1 MEVITIAGT
10 NLTQKMRFLPYFPFG
25 ICSRLAT
32 TIEGMDN
39 QYATRLLLGSDP
51 DATIALCDNRHKNT
65 LDRSRY
71 LCEKKY
77 AKEST
82 RNCGTPP
89 VPRRFRYLTKL
100 GLTIIID
107 APDEAAMD
115 DTTDIPDT
123 SANNGIIKGDH
134 FRSVSMSAEE
144 LRDLLHYAATSDL
157 PADKQLFQDTLLQAV
172 IDGRVTPLTSAIAL
186 AEVAKPNSNK
196 YSQNQ
201 QLAIWQQSNIMAMMA
216 ANGHLTYMDRRPYD
230 TGFAIDGITDEASY
244 SAYIHKH
251 GHTIAAITYRALND
265 WYRNNPDWY
274 FITQRIPA
282 PSAEARNVW
291 LNTPAYYSAKE
302 LPIEPEPIITSTG
315 VKPKGSQQ
323 TFKSIYAGLATGKN
337 VNYICY
343 HGKTGKFK
351 WLPLREKN
359 TQTKVEEAIR
369 RMRTQAPDMPC
380 RPTADSAI
388 IFCSS
393 YHQFLSI
400 FQPVKDRHK
409 KNKKLDYTTDT
420 PYTSIHCVPVNDSG
434 TFLLWLLLE
443 YSPVEAEQMLH
454 DELVS
459 KDIGF
464 EHTAKFVY
472 QLTYQGKQVLSG
484 YSMNVK
490 RLSYALED
498 YLDGRK
504 FYICCFPEQAAWYRQ
519 LFPDCTIL

>member
-1 MEVITIAGT
+1 
-10 NLTQKMRFLPYFPFG
+10 MRFLPYFPYG
-25 ICSRLAT
+25 LCSRLAT

-51 DATIALCDNRHKNT
+51 DATISKCERHHKNILDRAKYLCDKQFTKDSIR
-65 LDRSRY
+65 
-71 LCEKKY
+71 
-77 AKEST
+77 A
-82 RNCGTPP
+82 CGTPAIS
-89 VPRRFRYLTKL
+89 RQFRYLTKR
-100 GLTIIID
+100 GLAVLIE
-107 APDEAAMD
+107 APDEAATD
-115 DTTDIPDT
+115 DTVDALDI
-123 SANNGIIKGDH
+123 SINNRIIKGDH

-265 WYRNNPDWY
+265 WYHNNPDWY

-302 LPIEPEPIITSTG
+302 LPIESEPITTSTG
-315 VKPKGSQQ
+315 AKPKGSQRLNF
-323 TFKSIYAGLATGKN
+323 TVHSGLAIGKN

-380 RPTADSAI
+380 RPTVDSAI

-443 YSPVEAEQMLH
+443 YSPIDAEQMLH

-464 EHTAKFVY
+464 EHTAKFIY